1 MAALKEQINDQ
12 VKVAMR
18 NRDKERLGALR
29 LITAAIKQKEVDE
42 RIELDDTAVLGV
54 LDKMCKQLR
63 DSINQYRDAGRDD
76 LVTKEEMELA
86 VVQAFM
92 PQPLSDEDIDAL
104 IKTAIESTGAV
115 SMQDMGKVMGQLKPQ
130 LQGRADM
137 GQVSARVK
145 AALTG

>member
-42 RIELDDTAVLGV
+42 RIELDDTAVLGI

-76 LVTKEEMELA
+76 LVAREEMELA

-104 IKTAIESTGAV
+104 IKTAIESTGAA

-145 AALTG
+145 AALAG

>member
-42 RIELDDTAVLGV
+42 RIELDDTAVLGI

-76 LVTKEEMELA
+76 LVAKEEMELA

-104 IKTAIESTGAV
+104 IKTAIESTGAA

-145 AALTG
+145 AALAG

>member
-42 RIELDDTAVLGV
+42 RIELDDTAVLGI

-63 DSINQYRDAGRDD
+63 DSISQYRDAGRDD
-76 LVTKEEMELA
+76 LVAKEEMELA

-104 IKTAIESTGAV
+104 IKTAIESTGAA

-145 AALTG
+145 AALAG

>member
-18 NRDKERLGALR
+18 NRDRDRLGALR
-29 LITAAIKQKEVDE
+29 LITAAIKQKEVDD
-42 RIELDDTAVLGV
+42 RSELDDTAVLGI

-63 DSINQYRDAGRDD
+63 DSIKQYRDAGRDD
-76 LVTKEEMELA
+76 LVAKEEMELA
-86 VVQAFM
+86 VVQTFM

-145 AALTG
+145 AALAG